1 MGEGCDCLLY
11 SDEEVVLFTSL
22 YEQVFAIDEI
32 VGSDFL
38 VEGSKLFFVETYA
51 TPLGEFAHFALRG
64 KALGGFC
71 HEVYGLDAE
80 SLVAAYFEVG
90 HAVEYA

>member
-38 VEGSKLFFVETYA
+38 VEGSELLLVEAYA
-51 TPLGEFAHFALRG
+51 TALSELTHLALRG

-80 SLVAAYFEVG
+80 SLVAAYFEMG